1 MGVRQKLVLAL
12 LLALLVVNPVFAK
25 YQPPHSMPG
34 PAADRII
41 FKGGVPVDVAP
52 SVLENKGIDLYLSG
66 LNVVGAKELL
76 RRSDVKVLE
85 APASSISIV
94 LNPASAPSGELNP
107 FSIRDVRFAMQYLIN
122 RDFIVSDIYKG
133 LAAPMVT
140 HVSPF
145 DYDYLAVSD
154 LVKEA
159 NIRYDPDLA
168 KRLISSSMTQAGA
181 TLENGVWTYNGNPIT
196 LKFIIRVEDERRDV
210 GDLVAA
216 ELTKLGFTVNRVFQ
230 TFGPAI
236 SSVYSTDPALFEWNL
251 YTEGWGRGSAER
263 YDFATVNQM
272 CAPWLGSMPGWKEV
286 GFWQYENSTIDQIGQ
301 RIFTGNFSGADERNQ
316 LYRDATKICLQESVR
331 LWIATI
337 VNSFPATS
345 SMQGL
350 STDLVGGPLSLP
362 TLREAYIANKT
373 DLTVG
378 SVWVWTAQTIW
389 NPVGGFT
396 DVYSTNI
403 WRNLFD
409 PPTWR
414 HPFTGLPLPF
424 RAPYAVQTG
433 GPHGKIQVPG
443 DAVRWDAKGEQW
455 KSVGQGV
462 DATSKVTF
470 NYKNYFSSKWHD
482 GQPVSMADLFYGIYQ
497 TFDLTYN
504 PNKSKVEFAIA
515 TVNRPYLDTFRGF
528 RIIND
533 TSVEVY
539 VNFWHFVPG
548 YIAEYASVSS
558 MSMPWEV
565 LYATDNLVFDQRR
578 LAYSNTASER
588 FGVDWLSLVEQNHAR
603 LASFTLSQFLDQNTF
618 PQNVFTVGGKV
629 LASAEDAANRYR
641 AAMSWFDK
649 HGHMVISNGPFEL
662 AKFDAPS
669 QFAEIDAFRDATYP
683 FKPGDHFY
691 GEPPSIEITKVQGD
705 FITIGKDTTF
715 DVQVRGPG
723 ILNLSY
729 VLFDPAS
736 GAVIEK
742 GSAQPVANGSFVIS
756 LPSALTSKIG
766 PGSYQL
772 VLTASSDAIS
782 IVAERDKLLE
792 ASTTAVNTSS
802 VVTTGGVPS
811 GTGLEQ
817 PQAQSFNFILLAGGV
832 AAVGAAIAGAVFVR
846 RRRRR

>member
-25 YQPPHSMPG
+25 YQPPHSRPG

-76 RRSDVKVLE
+76 GRPDVKVLE

-94 LNPASAPSGELNP
+94 LNPAPAPSGGLNP
-107 FSIRDVRFAMQYLIN
+107 FSLREVRFAMQYVVN
-122 RDFIVSDIYKG
+122 RDFIVSGIYKG

-154 LVKEA
+154 IVREA
-159 NIRYDPDLA
+159 NVRYDPDLA
-168 KRLISSSMTQAGA
+168 KTLVEGAMTGEGA
-181 TLENGVWTYNGNPIT
+181 TLRDGVWTFNGNPIT

-210 GDLVAA
+210 GDLVAS
-216 ELTKLGFTVNRVFQ
+216 ELTKLGFTVDRVFQ

-236 SSVYSTDPALFEWNL
+236 STVYSTDPALFDWNL
-251 YTEGWGRGSAER
+251 YTEGWGRGGAER
-263 YDFATVNQM
+263 YDFGTVNQM
-272 CAPWLGSMPGWKEV
+272 CAPWLGNMPGWKEV
-286 GFWQYENSTIDQIGQ
+286 GFWQYENPTIDQIGQ

-316 LYRDATKICLQESVR
+316 LYREATSTCLQESVR
-331 LWIATI
+331 LWVATL

-362 TLREAYIANKT
+362 TLREAYIADKT

-396 DVYSTNI
+396 DVYSINI

-414 HPFTGLPLPF
+414 HPFTGLPQPF
-424 RAPYAVQTG
+424 RAEYAVETE
-433 GPHGKIQVPG
+433 GPQGKVSVPA
-443 DAVRWDAKGEQW
+443 DAVLWDAKGGQW
-455 KSVGQGV
+455 KSVGQGI

-470 NYKNYFSSKWHD
+470 NYKDYFSSKWHD
-482 GQPVSMADLFYGIYQ
+482 GQPISMADLFYGIYQ
-497 TFDLTYN
+497 SFDLTYS
-504 PNKSKVEFAIA
+504 PDKSKVEFAIA

-533 TSVEVY
+533 TSVDVY

-578 LAYSNTASER
+578 LAYSNTASAR
-588 FGVDWLSLVEQNHAR
+588 FGVDWLSLVEANHAR
-603 LASFTLSQFLDQNTF
+603 LASFTLNQFLGQNTF

-641 AAMSWFDK
+641 AAMSWFEG

-683 FKPGDHFY
+683 FKPGDLFY
-691 GEPPSIEITKVQGD
+691 GEPPSIDITSVQGD

-715 DVQVRGPG
+715 NVQVRGPG
-723 ILNLSY
+723 ILDLSY
-729 VLFDPAS
+729 VLYDPAS
-736 GAVIEK
+736 GAVIQK
-742 GSAQPVANGSFVIS
+742 GDAQRVSNSSFVIA
-756 LPSALTSKIG
+756 LPSELTSKIE

-772 VLTASSDAIS
+772 VLTASSDSIS
-782 IVAERDKLLE
+782 IVAERGKLVE
-792 ASTTAVNTSS
+792 ASTTAVTTTS
-802 VVTTGGVPS
+802 VVTSGGVTS
-811 GTGLEQ
+811 GAASEQ
-817 PQAQSFNFILLAGGV
+817 PQEQDFTSIFLVGGV
-832 AAVGAAIAGAVFVR
+832 VA
-846 RRRRR
+846 